1 MFLIDYVVR
10 LMFVPYFDT
19 ITGCEIT
26 NVVKLRH
33 DVLYSS
39 RVTLLGLAELMC
51 FFRLLPHFNKLCELQ
66 RGESNLS
73 ANLNT

>member
-39 RVTLLGLAELMC
+39 RVIVAWLGGIDV
-51 FFRLLPHFNKLCELQ
+51 FLLP
-66 RGESNLS
+66 SSS
-73 ANLNT
+73 AL